1 MLIRKT
7 ICCASPAEGRVRN
20 MKLTIAILLFLP
32 LSIKAQGFDLLSFIK
47 TKYEVV
53 DDSLLTQMAFDSL
66 TYASSQESASGI
78 IWGYGSFHTSNDGL
92 FKIYHFAGEG
102 CGAYCN
108 PFYQSIISIPDT
120 IDKGD
125 QFQETEDFD
134 FNIDSIITLIDGKEY
149 LIFGNHSGR
158 PRGVE
163 GVWGQNV
170 VHCSTE
176 NGFQIKWS
184 YRSTTSSMVEQESP
198 LSEISY
204 DSEKMTISYS
214 YDWYDEYDNF
224 RNYRVSGV
232 WKFNGAI
239 FEEQEK
245 KVEYDDI

>member
-1 MLIRKT
+1 
-7 ICCASPAEGRVRN
+7 

-32 LSIKAQGFDLLSFIK
+32 LSLKAQEFELLSFIR
-47 TKYEVV
+47 TNYPEAV
-53 DDSLLTQMAFDSL
+53 DSVLTQMALDSL
-66 TYASSQESASGI
+66 AYASRQDLGYGI
-78 IWGYGSFHTSNDGL
+78 DWDYGSFHSSNDGL
-92 FKIYHFAGEG
+92 LKIYHFAGEA

-108 PFYQSIISIPDT
+108 PFYQSIIAIGDT
-120 IDKGD
+120 IDKAY
-125 QFQETEDFD
+125 QFQEAEDFD
-134 FNIDSIITLIDGKEY
+134 FNIDSIITLIAAKEY
-149 LIFGNHSGR
+149 LAFGNHSGR

-170 VHCSTE
+170 VHCSIE

-184 YRSTTSSMVEQESP
+184 FRSTTSSMVEQESP
-198 LSEISY
+198 MSEISY

-214 YDWYDEYDNF
+214 YDWYDQYDNF

-245 KVEYDDI
+245 KVEYDDN